1 MSEDEI
7 SVADKLRAQ
16 GLDVETV
23 GDIIG
28 DGPAPEVKPFVMPVL
43 DGYPVEWPGEGI
55 FFGMDEET
63 YHAIPA
69 GSNGGIKKLA
79 ASPMLY
85 WADCRW
91 LNYDYEER
99 EEKEHFDTGHAVH
112 CRVLEGREAFQAR
125 FAVGLDKKDYP
136 NALDTLKEIR
146 AAWPDGIKP
155 KGASKRECFDNLKV
169 YDATVELWD
178 DLLAEHEKANEGKTM
193 IPAKTVRQIEIAA
206 AIMEKDPELSA
217 ALRGGYPE
225 VVLLWICRKTGVPMK
240 AKADY
245 LKTKMIVD
253 LKTIA
258 NQKEQSIENAIRF
271 EIANRRYGIQPSV
284 YLEGAKVVRQ
294 LVRERGE
301 EAIFDW
307 PSMTRDGKLAI
318 SPEEAKRIDEQR
330 EWVRKWASHT
340 LPDEFMFIFQQKGA
354 APVARGLFWPRAG
367 TTRMLCDDIMMRMK
381 RRLRTFSETF
391 GCDPWLDVAPVYDL
405 ADEDLPPWSS
415 EI

>member
-16 GLDVETV
+16 GLNVETV

-28 DGPAPEVKPFVMPVL
+28 DGPAPEAKPFVMAVL

-55 FFGMDEET
+55 FFGMEEET

-69 GSNGGIKKLA
+69 LSNGGIKKLA

-85 WADCRW
+85 WADSRW
-91 LNYDYEER
+91 LNYDYEPR
-99 EEKEHFDTGHAVH
+99 EEKEHFDTGHAAH
-112 CRVLEGREAFQAR
+112 CRVLEGREAFQQR
-125 FAVGLDKKDYP
+125 FAIGLDKKDHP
-136 NALDTLKEIR
+136 NALDTLKEIK
-146 AAWPDGIKP
+146 AAYPEGIKP
-155 KGASKRECFDNLKV
+155 KGTSKRECFDNLKL
-169 YDATVELWD
+169 YDGAVELWD

-206 AIMEKDPELSA
+206 AMIEKDPELSA
-217 ALRGGYPE
+217 ALSGGYPE

-245 LKTKMIVD
+245 LKIKMIVD
-253 LKTIA
+253 FKTIA

-271 EIANRRYGIQPSV
+271 EIANRRYGIQPSA
-284 YLEGAKVVRQ
+284 YLEGAKAVRQ
-294 LVRERGE
+294 LVRERGDE
-301 EAIFDW
+301 VIHG
-307 PSMTRDGKLAI
+307 TY
-318 SPEEAKRIDEQR
+318 EQR
-330 EWVRKWASHT
+330 AWAHKWASHT
-340 LPDEFMFIFQQKGA
+340 LPDEFMFVFQQKGA

-367 TTRMLCDDIMMRMK
+367 TTRMLCDDIVTRMK

-391 GCDPWLDVAPVYDL
+391 GCDPWLDVAPVYDID
-405 ADEDLPPWSS
+405 DESIPPWAT